1 MEPFSVGDRVVIR
14 QGERGGQNA
23 EVVAAQPAEVYQV
36 RMPDG
41 SVGFYSGRQLTGM
54 KEILAPAEPKR

>member
-1 MEPFSVGDRVVIR
+1 MEPFAVGDQVVIR

-36 RMPDG
+36 RRPDG
-41 SVGFYSGRQLTGM
+41 SLGFYSGRQLKGVN
-54 KEILAPAEPKR
+54 EAPALAEPKR